1 MGHRDRSIHGEVPF
15 TRQEVLHIS
24 DSANVPV
31 PPTTLDSAR
40 EWATARLRAIEEMV
54 DADGLTIIS
63 PMQVGVE
70 HRAKI
75 AIEAREDRRNNL
87 FVILDTPGGVVEV
100 VERIVRVLR
109 QHYTEV
115 KFIIPDR
122 AMSAG
127 TVLAMSGDDILMDYH
142 SCLGPIDPQL
152 VRDDRLVPALS
163 YLTQYENLI
172 EKSRTEE
179 LSTAELILLQKLD
192 LAELHQF
199 ELARDLSID
208 LLERWLTNYKF
219 KDWEVTETRGL
230 PVTQE
235 MKQERASRIAHQL
248 NDQARWLTHG
258 RGIDMRTLKEE
269 IGIKIDD
276 FGLQPEL
283 KKAVWDY
290 FWFLR
295 DHMAKNR
302 IHSFVHTLLFF

>member
-1 MGHRDRSIHGEVPF
+1 M
-15 TRQEVLHIS
+15 L
-24 DSANVPV
+24 
-31 PPTTLDSAR
+31 
-40 EWATARLRAIEEMV
+40 

-70 HRAKI
+70 HRAKV
-75 AIEAREDRRNNL
+75 AIEAREGRRDNL

-109 QHYTEV
+109 HHYAEV
-115 KFIIPDR
+115 KFIVPDR

-152 VRDDRLVPALS
+152 VRDDHLVPALS
-163 YLTQYENLI
+163 YLTQYQNLI

-208 LLERWLTNYKF
+208 LLKRWLTNYKF
-219 KDWEVTETRGL
+219 KDWEITETRQI
-230 PVTQE
+230 PVTEQ
-235 MKQERASRIAHQL
+235 MKQDRASRIAHQL

-258 RGIDMRTLKEE
+258 RGIDMRTLQEE
-269 IGIKIDD
+269 LGIKIDD
-276 FGLQPEL
+276 FGRQPEL

-290 FWFLR
+290 FWFLK
-295 DHMAKNR
+295 DHMVQTGTQ
-302 IHSFVHTLLFF
+302 SFVHTVLFF

>member
-1 MGHRDRSIHGEVPF
+1 
-15 TRQEVLHIS
+15 
-24 DSANVPV
+24 
-31 PPTTLDSAR
+31 
-40 EWATARLRAIEEMV
+40 MV

-152 VRDDRLVPALS
+152 IRDDRLVPALS

-172 EKSRTEE
+172 KKSRTEE

-276 FGLQPEL
+276 FGLRPEL